1 MSIICLH
8 SGNGVVFSERMVV
21 GAKMSGGR
29 ILGSG
34 HSAFF
39 QGELV
44 VSFIAERVLEHLGV
58 VGGRGRGVLGH
69 ASHI

>member
-1 MSIICLH
+1 MSIACLH
-8 SGNGVVFSERMVV
+8 SGDGVMLSERVVF
-21 GAKMSGGR
+21 GAKMSEGC
-29 ILGSG
+29 ILGLG

-39 QGELV
+39 PGDLA

-69 ASHI
+69 ASRV